1 MKKLLRHLLF
11 LLLAFTMLFAIS
23 SANAVLIREEI
34 IQAQCINNR
43 KGLDYTFD
51 WLQGKWEKDKH
62 LSFVQSMAADYL
74 HIDLTQLLII
84 IDYLNEI
91 KFGTLTQ
98 SEWQHKVLP
107 FTWCRC
113 KNALS
118 PLRYMIILMQVKSIL
133 EKYPPKTTKQ
143 LVHTSFAEQGL
154 LQTYCLIYVL
164 GRLGYRDIVVNVIG
178 NEITQSVA
186 GKITATAFSSTSSVM
201 DMQEKNTSTAIQAG
215 FSSITT
221 AANCNI
227 TIAIYKSAY
236 DYINEVQRG
245 QVPRSMSFDMID
257 SGVGLKQIIY
267 SHQPL
272 PILFK
277 DPIGTA
283 FNQKGHSTPDSLGA
297 LEQYK
302 RVSILYST
310 TTQCKNEWI
319 QTAKRLKTLSIC
331 KTTSSQYKLE
341 DIMSLDSI
349 EPEQDI
355 AEQDVKALIQG
366 QPLMASILKETLKGH
381 PNDACAFLLL
391 ELKNNVEIFTEL
403 INETCVT
410 GDRDPIAFEL
420 NGEIYTYRQD
430 GSKPVRTTAT
440 SAVAAM

>member
-1 MKKLLRHLLF
+1 MKKLSRHSLF
-11 LLLAFTMLFAIS
+11 LLSAFTMLFAIS

-34 IQAQCINNR
+34 IQAQCINNPT
-43 KGLDYTFD
+43 GFNYTED
-51 WLQGKWEKDKH
+51 WLNGKLEKDKH
-62 LSFVQSMAADYL
+62 LFFVKSMATDL
-74 HIDLTQLLII
+74 NIDLTQLLTI

-91 KFGTLTQ
+91 KFVKFIP
-98 SEWQHKVLP
+98 EECQHKALP

-113 KNALS
+113 KSALS
-118 PLRYMIILMQVKSIL
+118 PLRHMIILMQVKSIL
-133 EKYPPKTTKQ
+133 EKYPPDTTKQ

-164 GRLGYRDIVVNVIG
+164 GRLGYHDIVVNVIG

-257 SGVGLKQIIY
+257 SGRGLKQIIY

-277 DPIGTA
+277 D
-283 FNQKGHSTPDSLGA
+283 NQCVDFVEKVHSTPDSLGA

-302 RVSILYST
+302 EVTIYYSIKPK
-310 TTQCKNEWI
+310 CKNEWI
-319 QTAKRLKTLSIC
+319 QTVERFKELLIC
-331 KTTSSQYKLE
+331 KTTSNKYNWWN
-341 DIMSLDSI
+341 IMSLDNI
-349 EPEQDI
+349 GLQQDI
-355 AEQDVKALIQG
+355 AEQYVKDLIQR
-366 QPLMASILKETLKGH
+366 QPLMASILKKRLRGH
-381 PNDACAFLLL
+381 PKEVFAFLLL
-391 ELKNNVEIFTEL
+391 QPKSNVEIFTEL

-420 NGEIYTYRQD
+420 NKEIYTYRQD
-430 GSKPVRTTAT
+430 GSKPVRTA
-440 SAVAAM
+440 SSSSSSSM